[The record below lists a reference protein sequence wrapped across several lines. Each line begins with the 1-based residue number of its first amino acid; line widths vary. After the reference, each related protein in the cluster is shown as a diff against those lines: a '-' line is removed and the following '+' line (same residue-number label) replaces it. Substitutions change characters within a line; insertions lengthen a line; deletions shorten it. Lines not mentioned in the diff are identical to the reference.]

1 VASRSA
7 RSGRS
12 ATALDA
18 ETRAFLE
25 TARRAQL
32 ATASAAG
39 EPHVVPVCFAVLDAR
54 TLAFAIDDKPK
65 AVGRALKRLRNID
78 ENPRFALVV
87 DRWSEDW
94 RRLGY
99 VLISGSA
106 ARATSAPRQAVAIR
120 ALRARYPQYRAMKLD
135 ARRHAVV
142 VLRIERVHAWGRLA
156 AARAIRPRAAARTTP
171 RRSARVTGA
180 TGTRAASRPRP
191 R

>member
-1 VASRSA
+1 VPRSPDAPARTTTRSA
-7 RSGRS
+7 RAGRS
-12 ATALDA
+12 AAQLDP

-25 TARRAQL
+25 QARRAHL
-32 ATASAAG
+32 ATASASG
-39 EPHVVPVCFAVLDAR
+39 EPHVVPLCFAVLDAS

-65 AVGRALKRLRNID
+65 AAGRTLKRLRNIA

-99 VLISGSA
+99 VLVSGSA
-106 ARATSAPRQAVAIR
+106 AGSRSSRLRADAVR
-120 ALRARYPQYRAMKLD
+120 ALRARYPQYRAMALD

-156 AARAIRPRAAARTTP
+156 VTRARTPQSP
-171 RRSARVTGA
+171 R
-180 TGTRAASRPRP
+180 
-191 R
+191 